1 MDIIKKR
8 SGKCQPIIIDDNLK
22 YQIKSFKNRL
32 LEMRKYEEVPLREQ
46 LIIDSIFNDLDEY
59 DRNILIAAQI
69 VTSKTSLGR
78 LLGTTHSVVYSRI
91 NKINQL
97 LKTNVSLKLDSITGD
112 SGISD

>member
-1 MDIIKKR
+1 MDIIKKQ
-8 SGKCQPIIIDDNLK
+8 SGKCQSIIIDDDLK

-59 DRNILIAAQI
+59 DRNILIASQI

-78 LLGTTHSVVYSRI
+78 LLGTSHSVIYSRI
-91 NKINQL
+91 NKINKILQ
-97 LKTNVSLKLDSITGD
+97 TNVSLKLDSIASD